1 MRIDEIVS
9 LLEREYDEINAFE
22 FMQDW
27 IKWSNSDL
35 RTYSTCTVYNDV
47 HKLSIEALVL
57 SPTAEGDLLEDM
69 EVDEILIS
77 YTEDPENEIQ
87 KAFKVT
93 FTPDKLFYRD
103 IFTIDEDMGWF
114 GVTNDSNEEG

>member
-35 RTYSTCTVYNDV
+35 RTYSTCTVYNFYV
-47 HKLSIEALVL
+47 NQMYVSK
-57 SPTAEGDLLEDM
+57 
-69 EVDEILIS
+69 
-77 YTEDPENEIQ
+77 Y
-87 KAFKVT
+87 
-93 FTPDKLFYRD
+93 LFLFRVIMRIYL
-103 IFTIDEDMGWF
+103 
-114 GVTNDSNEEG
+114 